1 MAYIGRQLTSGNY
14 LKLDDISSQFNGTT
28 TTFNLTSGGTAFY
41 PGSAYSLLVSLGG
54 VIQEPVT
61 SYNINQNQIIF
72 TAAPA
77 AIVDFFCIVM
87 GVSLGIGVP
96 GEGTVSGSKLSNPF
110 NYDSGLL
117 YLDGTNDR
125 VGIGTNNPVAKLDV
139 FQGTAYI
146 GGTSGD
152 AYFVT
157 YADVS
162 GSNVSIEAINREN
175 TIKRNL
181 TLNAYGGNVG
191 IGITNPGCSLQ
202 INGGVRA
209 RGGAPGAGGAN
220 NNGYAFSGGSG
231 DNDSGMFSSADGQ
244 LEFYVN
250 SQEALRITTGRALYV
265 TQTPGSYTIDTTAG
279 ATSIANNGT
288 VDFPNA
294 SGMLVVNNH
303 TNGGVTIYL
312 CGGGSTV
319 VVSNVIAQVG
329 TFTFIAG
336 IGGYRWTN
344 NYGSTATFG
353 FFFVRTRTYS

>member
-1 MAYIGRQLTSGNY
+1 
-14 LKLDDISSQFNGTT
+14 
-28 TTFNLTSGGTAFY
+28 
-41 PGSAYSLLVSLGG
+41 
-54 VIQEPVT
+54 
-61 SYNINQNQIIF
+61 
-72 TAAPA
+72 
-77 AIVDFFCIVM
+77 VM
-87 GVSLGIGVP
+87 GVSLGVGVP

-125 VGIGTNNPVAKLDV
+125 VGIGTTNPTTKLDVGGIVLANGINITGVTTVAAGSTAAPSITPTGDSNTGIFFPSADTIAFSEGGTEALRIDNSGRVGIGTDNPIVKLDV
-139 FQGTAYI
+139 FGNAYI
-146 GGTSGD
+146 GGVGGD
-152 AYFVT
+152 AYFIT

-162 GSNVSIEAINREN
+162 GSNVSIEAINRAN
-175 TIKRNL
+175 TIKKNL
-181 TLNAYGGNVG
+181 TLCTYGGNVG

-209 RGGAPGAGGAN
+209 RGGAPGSGGVN

-250 SQEALRITTGRALYV
+250 SSEALRITPGRALYV
-265 TQTPGSYTIDTTAG
+265 TQTPGSYTIDTTAE

-294 SGMLVVNNH
+294 SGMLIVNNH
-303 TNGGVTIYL
+303 NSGAITIYL
-312 CGGGSTV
+312 CGGGVTV
-319 VVSNVIAQVG
+319 VVSNVTTQVG
-329 TFTFIAG
+329 TFTFIPG

-344 NYGSTATFG
+344 NSGSTATFG
-353 FFFVRTRTYS
+353 FFFVRTRTFA